1 MKKRKMVLFLL
12 PLLLVGC
19 SKTGTDS
26 ENGSASKDSG
36 TNNSQ
41 GSTIEK
47 YLEKNEEFYKIDSDF
62 KVSKDETVMI
72 TGYDSKSVYIG
83 QDEKGYDTKVMFYT
97 SYQKKLSPLEEN
109 APTEV
114 EQSSFYYSPT
124 KKYEKL
130 SDGTYKTSDYA
141 SDIKPM
147 SLSMDFSKV
156 DVLSDEKVDSTYLVK
171 GSVEDGKVSSFLKNT
186 IQDSSSVKSLNVQ
199 ITFEKASLA
208 LDEVKLTYEL
218 KGFSVSQTLTY
229 STLNSRISL
238 PSVS

>member
-1 MKKRKMVLFLL
+1 MVLSLL

-26 ENGSASKDSG
+26 GNSSADKDSA
-36 TNNSQ
+36 TNHSEAT
-41 GSTIEK
+41 TIK
-47 YLEKNEEFYKIDSDF
+47 QYLEKNEEFYKIDSDF
-62 KVSKDETVMI
+62 KVSKNDTVMI
-72 TGYDSKSVYIG
+72 NGYDSKSVYIG

-97 SYQKKLSPLEEN
+97 SYQQKLSSLEEN

-130 SDGTYKTSDYA
+130 SDGTYKTSDYT

-156 DVLSDEKVDSTYLVK
+156 AVLSDEKVDSNYVVK
-171 GSVEDGKVSSFLKNT
+171 GSVEDGNVSSFLKNT
-186 IQDSSSVKSLNVQ
+186 IQDSSLVKSLNVQ
-199 ITFEKASLA
+199 ITFDKASLA

-218 KGFSVSQTLTY
+218 KGFAVAQTLTY